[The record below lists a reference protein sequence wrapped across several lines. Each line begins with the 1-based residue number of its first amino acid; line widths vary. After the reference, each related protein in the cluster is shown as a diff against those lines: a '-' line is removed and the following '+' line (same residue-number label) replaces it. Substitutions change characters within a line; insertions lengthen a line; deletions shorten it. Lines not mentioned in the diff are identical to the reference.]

1 MAMYLYEENVFKTIA
16 ILHVLYAK
24 EQAYTANRECEIS
37 TIFKALDFQIML
49 KSCKLVTI
57 IIQL

>member
-1 MAMYLYEENVFKTIA
+1 MYLYGENVFETIA

-37 TIFKALDFQIML
+37 TSLQACNTDNTAVVYYK
-49 KSCKLVTI
+49 
-57 IIQL
+57 

>member
-1 MAMYLYEENVFKTIA
+1 MAMYLYGENVFETIA

-37 TIFKALDFQIML
+37 AIFKAFDFKIML
-49 KSCKLVTI
+49 KSCKLVTLI
-57 IIQL
+57 LQL